1 MNLLLQRNLNIL
13 LMFEATVNR
22 SGSVLTVKTTKYKV
36 KLKNVKENSAPAS
49 FQLAKQHADLV
60 AGVKNTLK

>member
-1 MNLLLQRNLNIL
+1 MNLLLQRNFYIL
-13 LMFEATVNR
+13 LILEAIVNR

-36 KLKNVKENSAPAS
+36 KVKNVKENSAPAS
-49 FQLAKQHADLV
+49 FQLANQHADLV

>member
-1 MNLLLQRNLNIL
+1 MNLLLQRNFYIL
-13 LMFEATVNR
+13 LILEAIVNR